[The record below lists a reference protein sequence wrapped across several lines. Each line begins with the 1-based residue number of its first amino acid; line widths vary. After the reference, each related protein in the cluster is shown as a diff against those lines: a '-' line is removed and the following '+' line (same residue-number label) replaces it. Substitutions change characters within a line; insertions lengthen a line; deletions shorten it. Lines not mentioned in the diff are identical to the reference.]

1 MSVRIVTD
9 SAGDLPS
16 ETAEQLGIT
25 VVPVTVFFG
34 EEAYLDGVEM
44 DAETFFQRLPTSPQ
58 LPRTSQPSVAQFVDA
73 YTALVDEG
81 HDILSVHVSGKLSG
95 TLNSARLAREE
106 FGKGNIEVL
115 DAEGASLGVGLIALE
130 AARKAQAGGS
140 LEEVTAAAQDA
151 VRSMR
156 VFFVLDTLEYLVKG
170 GRISKTQGLVG
181 GLLNVK
187 PILHITDGEVHPFQ
201 RVRSRAKALQRIRE
215 LVREGGPYA
224 EIGVLYATD
233 PDEAAALASDVAD
246 LAPGMPVVVGRIGPG
261 IGAHAGPGAVG
272 VALRQASPA

>member
-16 ETAEQLGIT
+16 ETAEQLDIT

-73 YTALVDEG
+73 YTKLVDEG

-106 FGKGNIEVL
+106 FGKGNVEVL

-130 AARKAQAGGS
+130 AARKAHAGGS

-156 VFFVLDTLEYLVKG
+156 IFFVLDTLEYLVKG

-246 LAPGMPVVVGRIGPG
+246 LAPGMPVVMGRIGPG

-272 VALRQASPA
+272 VALRRASPG

>member
-9 SAGDLPS
+9 SAGDLPR
-16 ETAEQLGIT
+16 ETAEQLDIT

-44 DAETFFQRLPTSPQ
+44 DAETFFQRLPNSPQ
-58 LPRTSQPSVAQFVDA
+58 LPRTSQPSVAQFVDV
-73 YTALVDEG
+73 YTKLVDEG

-140 LEEVTAAAQDA
+140 LDEVTAAAQDA

-215 LVREGGPYA
+215 LVHEGGPYA

>member
-16 ETAEQLGIT
+16 EAAEQLDIT

-44 DAETFFQRLPTSPQ
+44 DAETFFQRLPASPQ

-73 YTALVDEG
+73 YTTLVDEG

-106 FGKGNIEVL
+106 FGEGNIEVL
-115 DAEGASLGVGLIALE
+115 DAEAASLGVGLIALE
-130 AARKAQAGGS
+130 AARKAQAGAS
-140 LEEVTAAAQDA
+140 LDEVTAAAQDA

-170 GRISKTQGLVG
+170 GRIGKAQGLVG

-201 RVRSRAKALQRIRE
+201 RVRSRAKALRRIRE

-272 VALRQASPA
+272 VALRQAPPA

>member
-16 ETAEQLGIT
+16 DAAEQLGIT

-58 LPRTSQPSVAQFVDA
+58 LPRTSQPSVAQFVDT
-73 YTALVDEG
+73 YTRLVDEG

-246 LAPGMPVVVGRIGPG
+246 LAPGMPVVVSRIGPG

-272 VALRQASPA
+272 VALRRASPA

>member
-9 SAGDLPS
+9 SAGDLPR
-16 ETAEQLGIT
+16 ETAEQLDIT

-34 EEAYLDGVEM
+34 EESYLDGVEM
-44 DAETFFQRLPTSPQ
+44 DGETFFQRLPTSPQ
-58 LPRTSQPSVAQFVDA
+58 LPRTSQPSVTQFVDA
-73 YTALVDEG
+73 YTKLVDEG
-81 HDILSVHVSGKLSG
+81 HDVLSVHVSGKLSG
-95 TLNSARLAREE
+95 TFNSARLAREE

-115 DAEGASLGVGLIALE
+115 DAEGASLGVGLIALD

-151 VRSMR
+151 VRSTR

-246 LAPGMPVVVGRIGPG
+246 LAPGMPVVVSRIGPG

-272 VALRQASPA
+272 VALRRASPA

>member
-9 SAGDLPS
+9 SAGDLPR
-16 ETAEQLGIT
+16 ETAEQLDIT

-34 EEAYLDGVEM
+34 EESYLDGVEM
-44 DAETFFQRLPTSPQ
+44 DGETFFQRLPTSPQ

-73 YTALVDEG
+73 YTKLVDEG
-81 HDILSVHVSGKLSG
+81 HDVLSVHVSGKLSG
-95 TLNSARLAREE
+95 TFNSARLAREE

-115 DAEGASLGVGLIALE
+115 DAEGASLGVGLIALD

-151 VRSMR
+151 VRSTR

-224 EIGVLYATD
+224 EIGVLYATE

-246 LAPGMPVVVGRIGPG
+246 LAPGMPVVVSRIGPG

-272 VALRQASPA
+272 VALRRASPA

>member
-9 SAGDLPS
+9 SAGDLPR
-16 ETAEQLGIT
+16 ETAEQLDIT

-44 DAETFFQRLPTSPQ
+44 DAETFFQRLPNSPQ
-58 LPRTSQPSVAQFVDA
+58 LPRTSQPSVAQFVDV
-73 YTALVDEG
+73 YTKLVDEG

-140 LEEVTAAAQDA
+140 LDEVTAAAQDA

>member
-9 SAGDLPS
+9 SAGDLPR
-16 ETAEQLGIT
+16 ETAEQLDIT

-34 EEAYLDGVEM
+34 EESYLDGVEM
-44 DAETFFQRLPTSPQ
+44 DGETFFQRLPTSPQ
-58 LPRTSQPSVAQFVDA
+58 LPRTSQPSVTQFVDA
-73 YTALVDEG
+73 YTKLVDEG
-81 HDILSVHVSGKLSG
+81 HDVLSVHVSGKLSG
-95 TLNSARLAREE
+95 TFNSARLAREE

-115 DAEGASLGVGLIALE
+115 DAEGASLGVGLIALD

-151 VRSMR
+151 VRSTR

-233 PDEAAALASDVAD
+233 PDEAAALAGDVAD

-272 VALRQASPA
+272 VALRRASPA

>member
-16 ETAEQLGIT
+16 EAAEQLEIT

-73 YTALVDEG
+73 YAKLVDEG

-106 FGKGNIEVL
+106 FGRGNIEVL

-272 VALRQASPA
+272 VALRRASPA

>member
-9 SAGDLPS
+9 SAGDLPR
-16 ETAEQLGIT
+16 ETAEQLDIT

-34 EEAYLDGVEM
+34 EESYLDGVEM
-44 DAETFFQRLPTSPQ
+44 DGETFFQRLPTSPQ
-58 LPRTSQPSVAQFVDA
+58 LPRTSQPSVTQFVDA
-73 YTALVDEG
+73 YTKLVDEG
-81 HDILSVHVSGKLSG
+81 HDVLSVHVSGKLSG
-95 TLNSARLAREE
+95 TFNSARLAREE

-115 DAEGASLGVGLIALE
+115 DAEGASLGVGLIALD

-151 VRSMR
+151 VRSTR

-233 PDEAAALASDVAD
+233 PDEAAALAGDVAD
-246 LAPGMPVVVGRIGPG
+246 LAPGMPVVVSRIGPG

-272 VALRQASPA
+272 VALRRASPA